1 MLFGDIESKWYEQ
14 EFGIKQGCVAS
25 PTLFNVLMNELIS
38 DLNNSGV
45 GIEIADILINSLSFA
60 DDIVLMAD
68 NEADLKRL
76 LDITSNF
83 AKC

>member
-1 MLFGDIESKWYEQ
+1 MLFGDIESKWSEQ

-25 PTLFNVLMNELIS
+25 STLFNVLMNELTS

-45 GIEIADILINSLSFA
+45 GIEIADILINSLLFA